1 MRVTVMFNNRLKN
14 RIQQLETRLGA
25 LEQVK
30 ATLDL
35 ETVAVTLDAA
45 GVILEVNALFETEL
59 GFTRAELSGRALRE
73 FSPSELSVDV
83 HQRRALDAVAQGKH
97 YSGTLRLCS
106 REGRHVWLRAM
117 VIPFAGESGRVERIV
132 VYSSVLTRTIE
143 ASRENE
149 ALVGALMRSTA
160 VIEFSLDGIV
170 LTANHNFLNAMG
182 YTLPQIQ
189 GQHHRIF
196 CLPSDAQSQDYE
208 QFWHTLRKGSYV
220 AGRFC
225 RSDKHGK
232 EVWLEASYNP
242 IVDANGKLYKIA
254 KLATVI
260 TDQVTRE
267 RAVSEAAGMAH
278 GTSVRT
284 NASAQQGREVI
295 QNTVTTL
302 NTLSALMEDAA
313 HGIEALD
320 AQSQEIGTIVKT
332 IGSIADQTNLL
343 ALNAAIEAARAGEQG
358 RGFAVV
364 ADEVR
369 NLAMRT
375 TKATAE
381 IVEVV
386 KKNQVLA
393 STAVSII
400 GKSRQQAGEAL
411 DLASE
416 ADEVIK
422 DIQQGANS
430 VVTAV
435 EQFSGQAGY

>member
-1 MRVTVMFNNRLKN
+1 MFNNRLKN

-73 FSPSELSVDV
+73 FSPSELSGDV

-196 CLPSDAQSQDYE
+196 CLPSDAQSQEYE